1 MKENNTGEDIEMNM
15 VEEGRNHR
23 GNRRVILAR
32 EANQN
37 GRPNRESL
45 EAQREFRALM
55 LVVCVTGAFAACW
68 LPFFVIV
75 ILQAIWKESLVNPLW
90 EKIAL
95 WLGYMNSAV
104 NPIIYTIFR

>member
-1 MKENNTGEDIEMNM
+1 MI
-15 VEEGRNHR
+15 EEGSGNRR
-23 GNRRVILAR
+23 GHRRVILAR

-55 LVVCVTGAFAACW
+55 LVVCVTGVFAACW

-75 ILQAIWKESLVNPLW
+75 LLQTLWKGNLVSPLG